1 VTAFET
7 PTARRNAGLETT
19 FELAI
24 TEYGPALYG
33 LALASTSNVADA
45 EDAYQAALEQAWQRW
60 GSLRAAASARPWL
73 TKICARTAIRS
84 RRHRLRWITRHVGME
99 QASTLG
105 SLMHWD
111 PDLGCALDQLSTR
124 QRAVISLHYG
134 QGYTM
139 DEVGGLLGI
148 SGGTVRSHLNRAL
161 DHLRKEL
168 ASESRS

>member
-1 VTAFET
+1 MRAFEV
-7 PTARRNAGLETT
+7 PPAEGNLDLETT

-33 LALASTSNVADA
+33 LALAITGGVADA

-60 GSLRAAASARPWL
+60 GSLRKSTSARPWL
-73 TKICARTAIRS
+73 AKICARTAIRS
-84 RRHRLRWITRHVGME
+84 RRRRLHWITRHVDVE
-99 QASTLG
+99 HASNLG
-105 SLMHWD
+105 SLIHWD
-111 PDLGCALDQLSTR
+111 PDLGRALDQLTTR

-134 QGYTM
+134 QGYSL

-168 ASESRS
+168 MDETRP